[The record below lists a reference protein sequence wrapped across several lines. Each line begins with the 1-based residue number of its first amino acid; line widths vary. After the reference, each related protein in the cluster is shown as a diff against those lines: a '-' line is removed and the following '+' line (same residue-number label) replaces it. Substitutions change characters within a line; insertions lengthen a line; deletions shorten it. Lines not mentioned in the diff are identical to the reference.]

1 MSFLL
6 YKFRYWLNTSF
17 KTWACGKN
25 VQTVV
30 KSGVW
35 YTEIITLAN
44 GGLQNV
50 QVRNVVV
57 RIGREGGAIFNAEY
71 YLVSALELKN
81 GPILFNATAQNLYDT
96 MVKFGER
103 VKRLNES
110 LSKFIKETER
120 TTVEI

>member
-1 MSFLL
+1 MLN
-6 YKFRYWLNTSF
+6 KIKYWLNDSF
-17 KTWACGKN
+17 KTWACGAN
-25 VQTVV
+25 VKTVV
-30 KSGVW
+30 KSGDW

-44 GGLQNV
+44 GGLQNI

-57 RIGREGGAIFNAEY
+57 RIGREGGAIFNSEY

-103 VKRLNES
+103 VKRLNDS

>member
-1 MSFLL
+1 MSLLL
-6 YKFRYWLNTSF
+6 YKFRCWLDTSF

-25 VQTVV
+25 VTTVV
-30 KSGVW
+30 KSGDW

-44 GGLQNV
+44 GGLQNI

-57 RIGREGGAIFNAEY
+57 RIGREGGAIFNSEY
-71 YLVSALELKN
+71 YQVSALELKN
-81 GPILFNATAQNLYDT
+81 GPILFNGTAQCLYDT
-96 MVKFGER
+96 VVKFGER

-120 TTVEI
+120 TTVEV

>member
-1 MSFLL
+1 MLN
-6 YKFRYWLNTSF
+6 KIKYWLNDSF

-25 VQTVV
+25 VITVV
-30 KSGVW
+30 KSGDW

-44 GGLQNV
+44 GGLQNI

-57 RIGREGGAIFNAEY
+57 RIGREGGAIFNSEY
-71 YLVSALELKN
+71 YQVSALELKN
-81 GPILFNATAQNLYDT
+81 GPILFIGTAQHLYDT
-96 MVKFGER
+96 VVKFAER

-120 TTVEI
+120 TTVEV

>member
-1 MSFLL
+1 MLN
-6 YKFRYWLNTSF
+6 KIKYWLNDSF

-25 VQTVV
+25 VLTVV
-30 KSGVW
+30 KSGDW

-44 GGLQNV
+44 GGLQNI

-57 RIGREGGAIFNAEY
+57 RIGREGGAIFNSEY
-71 YLVSALELKN
+71 YQVSALELKN
-81 GPILFNATAQNLYDT
+81 GPILFIGTAQHLYDT
-96 MVKFGER
+96 VVKFGER

>member
-1 MSFLL
+1 MLN
-6 YKFRYWLNTSF
+6 KIKYWLNDSF

-25 VQTVV
+25 VLTVV
-30 KSGVW
+30 KSGDW

-44 GGLQNV
+44 GGLQNI
-50 QVRNVVV
+50 QVRKVTV
-57 RIGREGGAIFNAEY
+57 RIGREGGAIFNSEY
-71 YLVSALELKN
+71 YLVAALELKN
-81 GPILFNATAQNLYDT
+81 GPILFNGTAQHLYDT
-96 MVKFGER
+96 MVKFSER